1 VPAIIRARDD
11 DWDEIGA
18 DLQIS
23 LHNLQVNLFG
33 FQSGISMLVWQMQ
46 IPRYNTIKCIF
57 ALETLGR
64 FTSSSMVRLRFAQ
77 SVPMA

>member
-1 VPAIIRARDD
+1 MPAIIRARDD

-33 FQSGISMLVWQMQ
+33 FQSGISMLAWQMQ
-46 IPRYNTIKCIF
+46 IPRYNTIKYIIT
-57 ALETLGR
+57 LERQRELK
-64 FTSSSMVRLRFAQ
+64 
-77 SVPMA
+77 